1 VNHHDIL
8 HFLNNQLDALLY
20 DVRVPL
26 ARHQNMWLQL
36 DGAPVHHAIAVQNL
50 LNANF
55 PRRWIGRNDRCYGR
69 HVHQIL
75 PHLTFFFWGHMKSQV
90 YDLRPSPESR
100 EELLSRINAVI
111 ETVTQE
117 MLNNIHH
124 SLQRRVEA
132 CLAQKGNVFEHSL

>member
-8 HFLNNQLDALLY
+8 HFLNNQLDDLLY

-26 ARHQNMWLQL
+26 ARHQNMLLQL

-55 PRRWIGRNDRCYGR
+55 PRRWIGRNGPVLWPPRSPD
-69 HVHQIL
+69 
-75 PHLTFFFWGHMKSQV
+75 LTPLDFFFWGHMKSQV

-132 CLAQKGNVFEHSL
+132 CLAQNGNVFVHLL